1 MKLRPVLRFAL
12 ISLAVLLLVNITLAQ
27 EFPTGDAIRG
37 GKLYDNWFVVVDV
50 LPPDGDHPLWQTQES
65 NLRSGTVT
73 WRCSTCHGWDYKG
86 QEGAFGP
93 DSEEYTGFPGVL
105 NMVGVPYQD
114 IYAWFDG
121 SNNPDHD
128 FSELMNWGALVD
140 LITFLRTKQVDV
152 ALIIDYED
160 KSALGQAE
168 EGRNLYNDECAE
180 CHGED
185 GSALNFNTAQSP
197 EFIGDVA
204 WENPW
209 RFVHHIRFGTLRTPE
224 HSFELTG
231 WSLQNIADTLAYS
244 QDLPSGNPLAGQ
256 PEELVSD
263 QFPDYSR
270 QGEMSA
276 INIAAAVIVLVILL
290 GLAWTSHQGK
300 S

>member
-1 MKLRPVLRFAL
+1 MEFRSVFRFAL
-12 ISLAVLLLVNITLAQ
+12 ISLAVLLLANVALAQ
-27 EFPTGDAIRG
+27 DVSKGDAIRG
-37 GKLYDNWFVVVDV
+37 GKLYDNWFVILDV

-86 QEGAFGP
+86 LDGAYGL
-93 DSEEYTGFPGVL
+93 DSAEYTGFPGVL
-105 NMVGVPYQD
+105 NMVGVANED
-114 IYAWFDG
+114 ILAWLDG

-128 FSELMNWGALVD
+128 FSELMNRDAFVD
-140 LITFLRTKQVDV
+140 LVTFLRTKQIDI
-152 ALIIDYED
+152 ALIIDYQD
-160 KSALGQAE
+160 KTALGSPPD
-168 EGRNLYNDECAE
+168 GRNLYNDECAE

-209 RFVHHIRFGTLRTPE
+209 RFIHRVRFGTLRTLE

-244 QDLPSGNPLAGQ
+244 QVLPPGNPLAGQ

-263 QFPDYSR
+263 QIPDYSR
-270 QGEMSA
+270 QGDMGA
-276 INIAAAVIVLVILL
+276 INIGAAAIVLVILL
-290 GLAWTSHQGK
+290 GLAWTSRQGK